1 MEEVRVETHLS
12 PPSRTVSVRGMPSSV
27 KYAETELNLL
37 RSWRDKAGGWRWLHY
52 HSMNLYKKINSRFTY
67 SSIVL
72 STLAGAGGF
81 STAGNSGQKQDT
93 VEGMVQFYMGYV
105 IGATNVIIGLIN
117 SFQRFGKA
125 AEKTELHGSA
135 AMQYAMLYR
144 LLETEINLTDEHR
157 RNDLVST
164 VRQEMDRLL
173 AQSPSIPQ
181 KIVNEYNATFPG
193 MINKPDVCNGLGGE
207 ILVPDSSSGTPSR
220 MKRIANIFT
229 TV

>member
-1 MEEVRVETHLS
+1 MDEVRVESHGS
-12 PPSRTVSVRGMPSSV
+12 PMRTVSVLGTPSSV
-27 KYAETELNLL
+27 KYAESELNLL
-37 RSWRDKAGGWRWLHY
+37 RTWRDKAGGWRWLHY

-81 STAGNSGQKQDT
+81 STAGNAGQQQDT
-93 VEGMVQFYMGYV
+93 IEGQVQFYMGYV

-181 KIVNEYNATFPG
+181 KIVKEYNETFPG
-193 MINKPDVCNGLGGE
+193 MVNKPDVCNGLGGE
-207 ILVPDSSSGTPSR
+207 ILQPDSASGTPSR

>member
-1 MEEVRVETHLS
+1 
-12 PPSRTVSVRGMPSSV
+12 
-27 KYAETELNLL
+27 
-37 RSWRDKAGGWRWLHY
+37 
-52 HSMNLYKKINSRFTY
+52 MNLYKKINSRFTY

-81 STAGNSGQKQDT
+81 STAGNAGQQQDT
-93 VEGMVQFYMGYV
+93 IEGQVQFYMGYV

-181 KIVNEYNATFPG
+181 KIVKEYNETFPG
-193 MINKPDVCNGLGGE
+193 MVNKPDVCNGLGGE
-207 ILVPDSSSGTPSR
+207 IENVDGGSPSR
-220 MKRIANIFT
+220 MKRLANLLTAF
-229 TV
+229 